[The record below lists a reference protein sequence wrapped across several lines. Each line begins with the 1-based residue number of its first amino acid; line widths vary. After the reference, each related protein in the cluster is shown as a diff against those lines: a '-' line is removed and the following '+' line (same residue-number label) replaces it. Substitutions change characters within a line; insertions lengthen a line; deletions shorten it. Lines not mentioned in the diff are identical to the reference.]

1 MRLCCRAAEAER
13 RTAAKSRKRGEDVAG
28 RTEAFGG
35 GATVEV
41 VGNFA
46 TRQSFTAAVEALG
59 AAGFGHDDL
68 SVLDTH
74 ESISAAGKPGEAW
87 QESLAGLV
95 GEIHYVGPL
104 TAAGLIA
111 LASGPVGVAVS
122 GALAAGL
129 TGAALVELLDEVR
142 ATPHTE
148 AFARALQAGAI
159 LLWVHAADEDEAKK
173 AEAILTRHGAS
184 DVHRHLR

>member
-1 MRLCCRAAEAER
+1 MRDVAAGEQGF
-13 RTAAKSRKRGEDVAG
+13 GEDV
-28 RTEAFGG
+28 
-35 GATVEV
+35 TVEV

-46 TRQSFTAAVEALG
+46 TRESFTAAVGALS
-59 AAGFGHDDL
+59 AAGFGHDAI

-74 ESISAAGKPGEAW
+74 ESLSAAGEPSEAW

-95 GEIHYVGPL
+95 GEINYVGPL

-111 LASGPVGVAVS
+111 LASGPVGVAVA
-122 GALAAGL
+122 GAVAAGL
-129 TGAALVELLDEVR
+129 TGAALVDLLAEVR

-159 LLWVHAADEDEAKK
+159 LLWVSVANEGEAHE
-173 AEAILTRHGAS
+173 AEALMIRHGGS
-184 DVHRHLR
+184 DVHRHVR

>member
-1 MRLCCRAAEAER
+1 MAATAGPSTGRRENVAE
-13 RTAAKSRKRGEDVAG
+13 TTQE
-28 RTEAFGG
+28 FGDEV
-35 GATVEV
+35 TVEV
-41 VGNFA
+41 VGRFA
-46 TRQSFTAAVEALG
+46 TREAFTAAVEALS
-59 AAGFGHDDL
+59 AAGFVHDDL

-74 ESISAAGKPGEAW
+74 ESLSAAGKPGEAW
-87 QESLAGLV
+87 AESLAGLV

-111 LASGPVGVAVS
+111 LASGPIGVAVS

-129 TGAALVELLDEVR
+129 TGAALIDLLDEVR

-148 AFARALQAGAI
+148 AFARALEAGAI
-159 LLWVHAADEDEAKK
+159 LLWVRADDEARARE
-173 AEAILTRHGAS
+173 AETLLTRHGAS

>member
-1 MRLCCRAAEAER
+1 MAEQNE
-13 RTAAKSRKRGEDVAG
+13 G
-28 RTEAFGG
+28 FGDG
-35 GATVEV
+35 VTVEV

-46 TRQSFTAAVEALG
+46 TRESFTAAVEALG
-59 AAGFGHDDL
+59 AAGFGHADL

-74 ESISAAGKPGEAW
+74 ESISAAGTPGEAW

-95 GEIHYVGPL
+95 GEIQYVGPL

-111 LASGPVGVAVS
+111 LASGPIGVAVS

-129 TGAALVELLDEVR
+129 TGAALVDLLDEVR

-148 AFARALQAGAI
+148 AFARALEAGAI
-159 LLWVHAADEDEAKK
+159 LLWVAAESEDKAQA
-173 AEAILTRHGAS
+173 AEAILTRHDAN
-184 DVHRHLR
+184 DVHRHVR

>member
-1 MRLCCRAAEAER
+1 MER
-13 RTAAKSRKRGEDVAG
+13 FSDDI
-28 RTEAFGG
+28 
-35 GATVEV
+35 TVEV

-46 TRQSFTAAVEALG
+46 TRDDFKAAVEALTS
-59 AAGFGHDDL
+59 AGFAHDDI

-74 ESISAAGKPGEAW
+74 ESLSAAGKPSEAW

-95 GEIHYVGPL
+95 GEINYVGPI

-111 LASGPVGVAVS
+111 LASGPVGVAVA

-129 TGAALVELLDEVR
+129 TGAALVDLLEEVR

-148 AFARALQAGAI
+148 AFARALEAGAI
-159 LLWVHAADEDEAKK
+159 LLWVRAGDEAEARN
-173 AEAILTRHGAS
+173 AEDIMVRHGGS
-184 DVHRHLR
+184 DVHRHVR

>member
-1 MRLCCRAAEAER
+1 MAQ
-13 RTAAKSRKRGEDVAG
+13 RTQGFSDDV
-28 RTEAFGG
+28 TI
-35 GATVEV
+35 EV
-41 VGNFA
+41 AGNFA
-46 TRQSFTAAVEALG
+46 TRESFTAAVEALG
-59 AAGFGHDDL
+59 AAGFDHDDI

-74 ESISAAGKPGEAW
+74 ESLSAAGKPSEAW

-111 LASGPVGVAVS
+111 LASGPVGVAVA

-129 TGAALVELLDEVR
+129 TGAALVDLLEEVR

-148 AFARALQAGAI
+148 AFARALESGAI
-159 LLWVHAADEDEAKK
+159 LLWVRVADEAEAKQ
-173 AEAILTRHGAS
+173 AEALLARHGAS
-184 DVHRHLR
+184 DVHRHVR

>member
-1 MRLCCRAAEAER
+1 MAESKAGF
-13 RTAAKSRKRGEDVAG
+13 GEGV
-28 RTEAFGG
+28 
-35 GATVEV
+35 TVEV
-41 VGNFA
+41 VGNFS
-46 TRQSFTAAVEALG
+46 TRESFTAAVEALG

-95 GEIHYVGPL
+95 GEINYVGPL

-111 LASGPVGVAVS
+111 LASGPIGVAVS

-129 TGAALVELLDEVR
+129 TGAALVDLLDEVR
-142 ATPHTE
+142 ATPHTQ
-148 AFARALQAGAI
+148 AFARALEAGAI
-159 LLWVHAADEDEAKK
+159 LLWVHADDEARARE
-173 AEAILTRHGAS
+173 AEALLTRHGAS